1 MREARGWTCHGVA
14 IRSRMSMWVAGAAMW
29 LLGAMPLWAQE
40 AAEAA
45 SEEVP
50 RLSWQEVVENGGWLM
65 IVLAAMSLVT
75 VAFVLYF
82 VAILRVR
89 SVAPRPLH
97 RELVERLRAGDVK
110 DARKACEYR
119 PTPLAAVTLVAID
132 YVQSVEDPDG
142 MLLKDMM
149 QGEGARQAEAMEG
162 QTRFLLDIAV
172 IAPMVGLLGTVFG
185 MLRAFSAVALDI
197 AQARPMVLAG
207 GVSQALVTTA
217 FGLIVGI
224 PAMMFYSYF
233 RRRASTLVSQ
243 LEAASTDV
251 LTALLSRKVEAE

>member
-1 MREARGWTCHGVA
+1 MSVTREQTRMWAAAVA
-14 IRSRMSMWVAGAAMW
+14 AWLVGAI
-29 LLGAMPLWAQE
+29 PLWAQD

-45 SEEVP
+45 SGEVE
-50 RLSWQEVVENGGWLM
+50 RLSWQAVVQNGGWLM
-65 IVLAAMSLVT
+65 VVLAVMSLIT

-82 VAILRVR
+82 FAILRMGAVT
-89 SVAPRPLH
+89 PRPLH
-97 RELVERLRAGDVK
+97 RELVEKLRAGDIK
-110 DARKACEYR
+110 EARKACEYK
-119 PTPLAAVTLVAID
+119 PSPLAAVALVAID
-132 YVQSVEDPDG
+132 YVLNVEERDG
-142 MLLKDMM
+142 MLLKDVM
-149 QGEGARQAEAMEG
+149 QGEGSRQAEALEG
-162 QTRFLLDIAV
+162 QTRYLLDIAT

-224 PAMMFYSYF
+224 PAMICYAYF
-233 RRRASTLVSQ
+233 RRRAATLVSQ

-251 LTALLSRKVEAE
+251 LTALLSKKVDVE

>member
-1 MREARGWTCHGVA
+1 MQAR
-14 IRSRMSMWVAGAAMW
+14 MLMWMVGAGAW
-29 LLGAMPLWAQE
+29 LIGAMPVCAQGT
-40 AAEAA
+40 ADADTAE
-45 SEEVP
+45 VQ
-50 RLSWQEVVENGGWLM
+50 RLSWQAIIENGGWLM
-65 IVLAAMSLVT
+65 IVLAVMSLVT

-82 VAILRVR
+82 LAILRVR
-89 SVAPRPLH
+89 SVAPRALH
-97 RELVERLRAGDVK
+97 RELVDKLRAGGID

-132 YVQSVEDPDG
+132 YVRSVQNPDG
-142 MLLKDMM
+142 MLLKDVM
-149 QGEGARQAEAMEG
+149 QGEGSRQAEAMEG
-162 QTRFLLDIAV
+162 QTRYLLDIAV

-224 PAMMFYSYF
+224 PAMIFYAYF

-251 LTALLSRKVEAE
+251 LTALLSTKAEAE